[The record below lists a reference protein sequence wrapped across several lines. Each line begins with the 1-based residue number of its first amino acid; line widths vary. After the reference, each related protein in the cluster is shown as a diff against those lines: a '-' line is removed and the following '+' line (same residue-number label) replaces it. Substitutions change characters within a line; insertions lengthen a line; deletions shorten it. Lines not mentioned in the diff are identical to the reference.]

1 MPFQYIPAFKYRGV
15 IDQFSGE
22 YAFLSNFYQ
31 GTVKYRGITFTT
43 AEHAYQCQKIPEKLW
58 HKINSIKLARNAKLA
73 VKTMLHDKDRGFAWD
88 QAAWDAK
95 KVDIM
100 LEVLLRKFSNLGLWA
115 LLDRTSPAELVEGNT
130 WNDKFWG
137 VPVDRHGFRTK
148 PGENMLGKL
157 LMHIRDDLK
166 WEDYK

>member
-1 MPFQYIPAFKYRGV
+1 MPFQYIPAIKYRGV
-15 IDQFSGE
+15 VDKFAGE
-22 YAFLSNFYQ
+22 YEFLSNFYQ
-31 GTVKYRGITFTT
+31 GAVKYKGISFNT

-58 HKINSIKLARNAKLA
+58 HKINAIKTAKNAKMA
-73 VKTMLHDKDRGFAWD
+73 VKVMLGDPARGFVWN
-88 QAAWDAK
+88 QAEWDAK

-100 LEVLLRKFSNLGLWA
+100 LEILLRKFSNMMHR
-115 LLDRTSPAELVEGNT
+115 DRLEMTAPAELIEGNT
-130 WNDKFWG
+130 WGDKFWG

-157 LMHIRDDLK
+157 LMHIRDDMK